1 MFINTFNAMI
11 ENKNYFIEK
20 WAVIA
25 LWMLLIAS
33 FCFAVY
39 KNFTAINIKTVHETK
54 VIDKEIVDT
63 HKIENFVKNFA

>member
-1 MFINTFNAMI
+1 MI

-25 LWMLLIAS
+25 LWMFLIAS